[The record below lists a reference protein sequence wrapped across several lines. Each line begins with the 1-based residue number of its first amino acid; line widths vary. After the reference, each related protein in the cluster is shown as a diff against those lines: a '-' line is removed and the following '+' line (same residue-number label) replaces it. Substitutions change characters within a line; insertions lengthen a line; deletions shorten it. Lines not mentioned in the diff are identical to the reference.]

1 MTIKDLL
8 TEVESEVEVV
18 GYSTEEDSYTT
29 IPNDEIETYYDYGVA
44 GVYVPNNSSVIV
56 IEFYLD

>member
-1 MTIKDLL
+1 MTIGDLVKK
-8 TEVESEVEVV
+8 VESEWKLV

-29 IPNDEIETYYDYGVA
+29 IPMDETEAYYDYGVA
-44 GVYVPNNSSVIV
+44 SFYVPDDEAVIV